1 MATVS
6 NIRMHRKVLKN
17 LRIDSNMPIIN
28 DSYNWNKK
36 TIISSGIICYT
47 KSENT
52 YKYLTIMRRTSI
64 GFAVLVGG
72 NYKTIDK
79 RYIMRLLMNMTK
91 HELYLLQHCSF
102 KELWGLAYYH
112 SNYKTN
118 ELYSSMNKYNEKYY
132 SEKGQ
137 RYSTA
142 LQKFEDLKNGI
153 VLQRGS
159 CYSLSS
165 LIKTI
170 QSRGWNG
177 YTCHPLDFP
186 KGRPLQNEI
195 LMNTAKRE
203 FCEELNISEN
213 LLPFR
218 LSPYMYMESYKG
230 LNNYTYINIYFT
242 VKATPEL
249 LNAIN
254 YNFTKTRLLSNPY
267 GYEINSI
274 LWLCKEEFK
283 EYTNEYKE
291 RDHRSYIINELENFL
306 KSN

>member
-1 MATVS
+1 
-6 NIRMHRKVLKN
+6 
-17 LRIDSNMPIIN
+17 
-28 DSYNWNKK
+28 
-36 TIISSGIICYT
+36 
-47 KSENT
+47 
-52 YKYLTIMRRTSI
+52 MRRTSI
-64 GFAVLVGG
+64 GFSVLIGG

-102 KELWGLAYYH
+102 KELWGIAYYH
-112 SNYKTN
+112 SMYKTN
-118 ELYSSMNKYNEKYY
+118 ELDKSINKYNEKYY

-142 LQKFEDLKNGI
+142 LQKFEDLQNG
-153 VLQRGS
+153 VTLQRGS
-159 CYSLSS
+159 FYSLKS
-165 LIKTI
+165 LIDTI
-170 QSRGWNG
+170 KDRGWTG
-177 YTCHPLDFP
+177 YTSHPLDFP

-203 FCEELNISEN
+203 FSEELNINEN

-249 LNAIN
+249 LREIN
-254 YNFTKTRLLSNPY
+254 YNFAKTRFNSNPY

-274 LWLCKEEFK
+274 LWLSKEEFK

-291 RDHRSYIINELENFL
+291 RSHRNYIIDELENFL